1 MTITNPCSGCTRTS
15 TRRQW
20 IQRLAMS
27 SAAYSALSG
36 LLSPPSA
43 RAAIFNLSERL
54 RLDLADFPALEFN
67 GTSIIITYDGGT
79 TQIMIN
85 RESETDFYAL
95 IPICSHQNCALPI
108 YNFTN
113 TNTIVCPCHSSEFS
127 ISGMR
132 LSGMAVTNLNTYATQ
147 FEGPSTLNVEV
158 SGFVHRLDEIAVHS
172 TTPGSTRMKLTFPTM
187 NGSLYKIRYSPDLA
201 SPFEVAFFST
211 TPAGAA
217 DQDIFE
223 ATGAP
228 ATVYVDT
235 SGDAG
240 FFTLELMVFQLA
252 P

>member
-1 MTITNPCSGCTRTS
+1 MKTTSPCSDCTHAS

-36 LLSPPSA
+36 MLSPPAA

-54 RLDLADFPALEFN
+54 RLDLAAFPALEFN
-67 GTSIIITYDGGT
+67 GTSVIITYDGGT

-113 TNTIVCPCHSSEFS
+113 TNTIVCPCHSSQFS
-127 ISGMR
+127 ISGQV
-132 LSGMAVTNLNTYATQ
+132 LGQPAVTNLNTYATQ

-158 SGFVHRLDEIAVHS
+158 PGFVHRLDEIAVHS
-172 TTPGSTRMKLTFPTM
+172 SSPGSTRMKLTFPTM
-187 NGSLYKIRYSPDLA
+187 NGSLYKIRYSPDLT
-201 SPFEVAFFST
+201 SPFEVAIFST
-211 TPAGAA
+211 TAAGTP

-235 SGDAG
+235 PGDAG
-240 FFTLELMVFQLA
+240 FFTLELMVFQMA

>member
-1 MTITNPCSGCTRTS
+1 
-15 TRRQW
+15 
-20 IQRLAMS
+20 MS

-36 LLSPPSA
+36 WLSPPA
-43 RAAIFNLSERL
+43 AHAAILNLSERL
-54 RLDLADFPALEFN
+54 RLDVDAFPTLALN
-67 GTSIIITYDGGT
+67 GTSVIITYDGGT
-79 TQIMIN
+79 TLIMIN
-85 RESETDFYAL
+85 RESETDFYAMD
-95 IPICSHQNCALPI
+95 PTCTDQRQQLPI
-108 YNFTN
+108 FNFTY
-113 TNTIVCPCHSSEFS
+113 TNTIVCPLHGSQFD
-127 ISGMR
+127 IRGQV
-132 LSGMAVTNLNTYATQ
+132 LNGPAVSNLNTYATQ

-172 TTPGSTRMKLTFPTM
+172 TSPGNTRMKLTFPTM

-235 SGDAG
+235 PGDAG